1 MVDPYAPLE
10 MAAIWRMKSQ
20 ETFHRCRKS
29 VIEFIVLS
37 AKKVWAHDHFLPTT
51 IAKTKWRLKEDCVAF
66 MALAFNPSSS
76 QVYVWYKIRVIPH
89 KAPFNLINLRSP
101 IQARSKKKT

>member
-20 ETFHRCRKS
+20 ETFHRGRKS

-37 AKKVWAHDHFLPTT
+37 AKKV
-51 IAKTKWRLKEDCVAF
+51 KGK
-66 MALAFNPSSS
+66 
-76 QVYVWYKIRVIPH
+76 KIH
-89 KAPFNLINLRSP
+89 
-101 IQARSKKKT
+101 